1 MSENLANVAF
11 WHDMGLGKTFTGSEK
26 MRLYGNS
33 VNLLVCQKSKIED
46 WLKHFVTYY
55 PQYNIK
61 DLTKNKLVNKSE
73 RNLYIGVI
81 NYDLIW
87 RREQYKDL
95 KDFTLML
102 DESSLISNLSAK
114 RTKFILKM
122 KPKNTILL
130 SGTPVSGKYERLVS
144 QCRLLGWK
152 ITKKDFY
159 DRYVIEKELMMNGV
173 KSHIKFV
180 IGYKNTDE
188 LIQNLKLHGAQFL
201 KTEEVL
207 DLPEQ
212 NFNIIDC
219 KVTKDYKEFDK
230 ESIVTLSNDTTLVG
244 DLTLTKMLYLR
255 QLCGQYNSS
264 KVNTLLDIIDS
275 TDDRLIIFYN
285 FKEEL
290 EILKSKIKR
299 PISEVNGDKRDLT
312 AYENESNS
320 VTLIQYQAGS
330 MGLNLQKANKIIYFT
345 LPLSCDNYMQSLKRT
360 HRMGQERKCFY
371 YFMICKDSIEEKI
384 YKALKRGESY
394 TNALFEAGE

>member
-1 MSENLANVAF
+1 MTCESTL
-11 WHDMGLGKTFTGSEK
+11 GLGKTYTGSEK
-26 MRLYGNS
+26 MRLYDNS

-46 WLKHFVTYY
+46 WLEHFVTYY
-55 PQYNIK
+55 PQYDIK
-61 DLTKNKLVNKSE
+61 DLTKNKVINSAG
-73 RNLYIGVI
+73 NGLYIGVI

-87 RREQYKDL
+87 RREQYKNL

-122 KPKNTILL
+122 KPKNCILL

-144 QCRLLGWK
+144 QAKLLGWN

-159 DRYVIEKELMMNGV
+159 ERYIIEKELMMNGV

-201 KTEEVL
+201 KSEEVL

-212 NFNIIDC
+212 NFNIVDC

-230 ESIVTLSNDTTLVG
+230 ESIVTLGDVTLVG

-255 QLCGQYNSS
+255 QLCGQYNAS
-264 KVNTLLDIIDS
+264 KVDTLLDIIDS

-285 FKEEL
+285 FKQEL

-299 PISEVNGDKRDLT
+299 PISEVNGDKRDLK

-360 HRMGQERKCFY
+360 HRIGQTQKCFY
-371 YFMICKDSIEEKI
+371 YFMICKNSIEEKI
-384 YKALKRGESY
+384 YKALKRGEDY
-394 TNALFEAGE
+394 TNKLFEDNK

>member
-1 MSENLANVAF
+1 
-11 WHDMGLGKTFTGSEK
+11 

-46 WLKHFVTYY
+46 WLDHFVTYY
-55 PQYNIK
+55 PQYDIK
-61 DLTKNKLVNKSE
+61 DLTKNKVINSAG
-73 RNLYIGVI
+73 NGLYIGVI

-87 RREQYKDL
+87 RREQYKNL

-122 KPKNTILL
+122 KPKNCILL

-144 QCRLLGWK
+144 QCRLLGWN

-201 KTEEVL
+201 KSEEVL

-212 NFNIIDC
+212 NFNIVDC

-230 ESIVTLSNDTTLVG
+230 ESIVTLGDVTLVG

-255 QLCGQYNSS
+255 QLCGQYNSH
-264 KVNTLLDIIDS
+264 KIDILLDIIDS

-285 FKEEL
+285 FKQEL

-299 PISEVNGDKRDLT
+299 PISEVNGDKRDLK

-320 VTLIQYQAGS
+320 ITLIQYQAGS

-360 HRMGQERKCFY
+360 HRIGQTQKCFY
-371 YFMICKDSIEEKI
+371 YFMICKESIEEKI
-384 YKALKRGESY
+384 YKALKKGVDY
-394 TNALFEAGE
+394 TDALFKRGD